1 MNVLHYKLRN
11 LQCLM
16 IVFDLSRT
24 ECSLRDEYFA
34 WQTQKCSVRDDSGS
48 FVPYPT
54 WITTRGLNVV
64 RCKLGNVQCVMIVF
78 DLWRR
83 EWSLR
88 DEYLA
93 LHIQKCSASD
103 DCRSL
108 ATS

>member
-54 WITTRGLNVV
+54 WITTRGLKEEDMPVIVDMIDSILCDIDNTELIANV
-64 RCKLGNVQCVMIVF
+64 KKNVNEMMNDRPMF
-78 DLWRR
+78 AW
-83 EWSLR
+83 
-88 DEYLA
+88 
-93 LHIQKCSASD
+93 
-103 DCRSL
+103 
-108 ATS
+108 

>member
-1 MNVLHYKLRN
+1 MLIVMNVLHYKLRN

-16 IVFDLSRT
+16 IVFDFSRT

-34 WQTQKCSVRDDSGS
+34 WQTQKCSVRDDS
-48 FVPYPT
+48 
-54 WITTRGLNVV
+54 
-64 RCKLGNVQCVMIVF
+64 QCVMIVF

-93 LHIQKCSASD
+93 LHTQKCSASD
-103 DCRSL
+103 DRRSL
-108 ATS
+108 ATL